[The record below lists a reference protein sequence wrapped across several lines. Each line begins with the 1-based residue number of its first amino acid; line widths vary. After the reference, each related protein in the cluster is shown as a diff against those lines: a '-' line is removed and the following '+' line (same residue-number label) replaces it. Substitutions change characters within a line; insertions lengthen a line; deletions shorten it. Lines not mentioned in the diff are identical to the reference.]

1 MPGFGTLRP
10 MAQGTIALGSHDAAA
25 CPGTAMSLTAEQ
37 RRALALL
44 TSVGRDGMT
53 QPSLT
58 TLGFDASVT
67 AGLVNEGLATH
78 TLSRGRAGGNT
89 EVVRIRIKAA
99 GRRAIK
105 G

>member
-1 MPGFGTLRP
+1 
-10 MAQGTIALGSHDAAA
+10 
-25 CPGTAMSLTAEQ
+25 MSLTAEQ

-44 TSVGRDGMT
+44 TSGGRDGMT
-53 QPSLT
+53 QSSLT
-58 TLGFDASVT
+58 TLGFDASVI
-67 AGLVNEGLATH
+67 AGLVNEGLATQ

-89 EVVRIRIKAA
+89 EVVLIRIKAT

>member
-1 MPGFGTLRP
+1 
-10 MAQGTIALGSHDAAA
+10 
-25 CPGTAMSLTAEQ
+25 MSLTAEQ

-44 TSVGRDGMT
+44 TSGGRDGMT
-53 QPSLT
+53 QSSLT
-58 TLGFDASVT
+58 TLGFEASVI
-67 AGLVNEGLATH
+67 AGLVNEGLATQ

-89 EVVRIRIKAA
+89 KVVLIRIKAT